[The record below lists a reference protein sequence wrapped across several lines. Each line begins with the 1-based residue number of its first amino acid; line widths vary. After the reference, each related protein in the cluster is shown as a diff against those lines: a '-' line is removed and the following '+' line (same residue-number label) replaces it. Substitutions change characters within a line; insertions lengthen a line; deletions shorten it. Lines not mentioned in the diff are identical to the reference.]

1 MQGFKWSCCL
11 VPLCALQAALRQKKK
26 KTVFRAQQE
35 VWRRAQHRIFQLF
48 QEKQQLI
55 KKKKKKSIR
64 GHLSEVWRFTVNNG
78 AQINS
83 RTTLLV
89 INTTYALNLIYQ
101 QNSCSDV
108 KGEKNRKKKKNSLT
122 KLCEFYSCSKNI
134 AFLICT
140 TQCFALGESP
150 PALSLKAAEPGS
162 FLSQLRPLDSLKG
175 K

>member
-1 MQGFKWSCCL
+1 MLNRKCGGALNTRSFSCF
-11 VPLCALQAALRQKKK
+11 RQSSNS
-26 KTVFRAQQE
+26 
-35 VWRRAQHRIFQLF
+35 LN
-48 QEKQQLI
+48 
-55 KKKKKKSIR
+55 KKKKKSIR

-89 INTTYALNLIYQ
+89 INTTSALNLIYQ

-108 KGEKNRKKKKNSLT
+108 KGKKNRKKKKNCLT

-140 TQCFALGESP
+140 MQCFALGESP
-150 PALSLKAAEPGS
+150 PALSLEAAEPGS
-162 FLSQLRPLDSLKG
+162 FLSQLRPLDALKG

>member
-1 MQGFKWSCCL
+1 MFRFALFKLHSGRKEE
-11 VPLCALQAALRQKKK
+11 A
-26 KTVFRAQQE
+26 VFHAQQE
-35 VWRRAQHRIFQLF
+35 VWRRSQQHTFSCFRKTSNSLT
-48 QEKQQLI
+48 ER
-55 KKKKKKSIR
+55 KKKSIR

-83 RTTLLV
+83 RATLLV
-89 INTTYALNLIYQ
+89 INTTSALNLIYQ

-122 KLCEFYSCSKNI
+122 KLCEFYSWSKNI

-162 FLSQLRPLDSLKG
+162 FLSRLRPLDALKG